1 MPKKKKISKK
11 DFINYSKQNGS
22 FRDEEVISLFQ
33 DSKSNIWIG
42 SYGKGVAF
50 TKLPRDYKRIKFNW
64 ITKQNGLLNNNVRSI
79 LEDRK
84 GNVWIASD
92 EGINCLNKFNEY
104 MDNYVDPNHIL
115 NNIYS
120 ENSAIVLSDGD
131 LLYGTTQGLVRIKYR
146 EQTYKN
152 NKQLIPRIVDMDVNG
167 ETIFRSS
174 RDWVKCLL
182 AGEKI
187 LLQPNENTVT
197 FYFSNL
203 DFSKKML
210 YRFYLEG
217 IDKKWESQS
226 VANSATYKNL
236 SPGVYRFHV

>member
-1 MPKKKKISKK
+1 MPKKKISKK

-104 MDNYVDPNHIL
+104 IDNYVDPNHIL

-174 RDWVKCLL
+174 RDW
-182 AGEKI
+182 G
-187 LLQPNENTVT
+187 
-197 FYFSNL
+197 
-203 DFSKKML
+203 KMPIG
-210 YRFYLEG
+210 RR
-217 IDKKWESQS
+217 
-226 VANSATYKNL
+226 KNFA
-236 SPGVYRFHV
+236 PTE